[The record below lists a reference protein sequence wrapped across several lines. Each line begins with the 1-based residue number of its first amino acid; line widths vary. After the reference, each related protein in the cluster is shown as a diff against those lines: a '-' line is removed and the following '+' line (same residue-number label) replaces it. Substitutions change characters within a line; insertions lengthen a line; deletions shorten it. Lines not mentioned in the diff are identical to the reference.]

1 MTLAEHQAVV
11 TGAQQAGREMDVL
24 FAEMGTE
31 DHPRGRVLGAYRT
44 AHRAL
49 REVFRRG
56 GQAWEALEVLRGL
69 RELISAIA
77 AGILSRAEA
86 IGRETAGEALSTYGL
101 QAGLQVGLPASLHEA
116 YQAWLAMVEAQL
128 AGARAVINA
137 GGDPTL
143 IVGDEE
149 RGGMLQ
155 PGPVVREGARWVVI
169 VAGMAWLA
177 LIEGPLSRRPQEQEQ
192 FLRQAIAAI
201 DERTT
206 DCCLRVH
213 GQVVRLDEDFRLTGI
228 PRYADMLRDP
238 PFHWWCR
245 TSVALVRAQDAQD
258 ELTQEMRRRA
268 DEELAARAEAQRH
281 IDELETELTRLGAA
295 PDVRLRLSDTAEIRR
310 LRNELRMWRARLRVE
325 IHPSHGRSR
334 RGAR

>member
-1 MTLAEHQAVV
+1 MTMAEHRAVV
-11 TGAQQAGREMDVL
+11 MGALAAGRQMDAL
-24 FAEMGTE
+24 FADLGTQE
-31 DHPRGRVLGAYRT
+31 HPRGRVLSAYRT
-44 AHRAL
+44 TQRAL

-69 RELISAIA
+69 REQVAAVATAALARAAEIGRTA
-77 AGILSRAEA
+77 AGDALEA
-86 IGRETAGEALSTYGL
+86 YGL
-101 QAGLQVGLPASLHEA
+101 SVPVGQQSMDQAL
-116 YQAWLAMVEAQL
+116 QAWLAVLEAQL
-128 AGARAVINA
+128 AQARAVIQV

-143 IVGDEE
+143 IVGDET

-155 PGPVVREGARWVVI
+155 PGPVVREGARWVAI
-169 VAGMAWLA
+169 VAGMAWLGITGDA
-177 LIEGPLSRRPQEQEQ
+177 LQRRLDRDQ

-213 GQVVRLDEDFRLTGI
+213 GQVVQLEEDFRLTGE
-228 PRYADMLRDP
+228 PRYADRLRDP

-245 TSVALVRAQDAQD
+245 TSVALVRAEDAQD
-258 ELTQEMRRRA
+258 ELTGEMRRRA

-281 IDELETELTRLGAA
+281 IDELKAELTRLGAA
-295 PDVRLRLSDTAEIRR
+295 PDVRIRKSDTAEIRR

-325 IHPSHGRSR
+325 IHPSHGRSKR
-334 RGAR
+334 